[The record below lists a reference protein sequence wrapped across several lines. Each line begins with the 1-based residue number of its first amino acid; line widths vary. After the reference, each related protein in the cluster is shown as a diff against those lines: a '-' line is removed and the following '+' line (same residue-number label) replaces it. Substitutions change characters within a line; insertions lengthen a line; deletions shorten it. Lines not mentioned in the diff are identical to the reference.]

1 MQTDPI
7 ETPRVV
13 EISSQTE
20 EVPVQVSPLIE
31 TSFAEI
37 QTEEEEK
44 DFNLNEPIP
53 PKEESNQSSKAEP
66 IEFSTQTEW
75 VEETKPTPED
85 FSA

>member
-31 TSFAEI
+31 NPFAEI
-37 QTEEEEK
+37 QTEEE
-44 DFNLNEPIP
+44 
-53 PKEESNQSSKAEP
+53 Q
-66 IEFSTQTEW
+66 
-75 VEETKPTPED
+75 
-85 FSA
+85 